1 MGFKDINLL
10 RPKWL
15 QPIYEK
21 YYTFIILYGGRGGA
35 KSFSIADYLIIKSF
49 KYSNCYFLC
58 ARKIQSSLL
67 SSVFSVVEKQ
77 IRDLDLLEYFNIT
90 KQGITNK
97 ETGVKIIF
105 KGLWRDPDSIKG
117 IPDLKLIW
125 IDEAANISKSSWNI
139 LPPTMTRNEGFQLIV
154 TFNPKFTNDV
164 VYSEFIE
171 NNNRQNT
178 FVKKVSYK
186 KQCVSFT

>member
-1 MGFKDINLL
+1 M
-10 RPKWL
+10 
-15 QPIYEK
+15 
-21 YYTFIILYGGRGGA
+21 IL
-35 KSFSIADYLIIKSF
+35 KTLFIIKSF

-97 ETGVKIIF
+97 VTGVKIIF

-139 LPPTMTRNEGFQLIV
+139 LPPTMTRN
-154 TFNPKFTNDV
+154 
-164 VYSEFIE
+164 
-171 NNNRQNT
+171 
-178 FVKKVSYK
+178 
-186 KQCVSFT
+186 